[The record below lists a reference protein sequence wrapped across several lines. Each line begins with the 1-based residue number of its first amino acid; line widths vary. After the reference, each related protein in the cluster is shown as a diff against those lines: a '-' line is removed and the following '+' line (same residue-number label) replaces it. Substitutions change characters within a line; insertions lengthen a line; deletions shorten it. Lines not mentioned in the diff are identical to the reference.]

1 MLVTR
6 QGSSTE
12 KKIHNYTPHTA
23 VFRRYE
29 PSAGYIHREFE
40 PKGNA
45 VVLLDEEKPL
55 ENILGIPVM
64 ETYSTGT
71 VVGLPEPETDTY
83 LIVTLPTYIAAN
95 GRFDLLVMYNLEMDS
110 KNDRMIFSSFCR
122 PKLETIVWN
131 GQ

>member
-6 QGSSTE
+6 QDSSTE
-12 KKIHNYTPHTA
+12 KKIHNYTPHIA
-23 VFRRYE
+23 IFRRYE
-29 PSAGYIHREFE
+29 PNAGYIHREFE
-40 PKGNA
+40 SKGNA

-64 ETYSTGT
+64 EIYSTGT

-95 GRFDLLVMYNLEMDS
+95 GRSDLLVMHNLEMDS
-110 KNDRMIFSSFCR
+110 KKDRIIFSGFCR
-122 PKLETIVWN
+122 PALETVVWN